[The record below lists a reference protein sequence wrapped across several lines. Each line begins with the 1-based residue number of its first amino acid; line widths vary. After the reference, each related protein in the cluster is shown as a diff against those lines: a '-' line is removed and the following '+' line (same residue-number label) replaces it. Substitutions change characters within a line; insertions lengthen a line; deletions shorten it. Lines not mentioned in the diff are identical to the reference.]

1 MRKPLSKDERMLAG
15 EIGDMFAVVA
25 LVADVCRFGDVYVEG
40 KVEELERMEEGI
52 WSMFR
57 SHGD

>member
-1 MRKPLSKDERMLAG
+1 MLAG